1 MAGVELLRHIPGMS
15 FYFMVG
21 FLHLGRNNLS
31 GSYARHIR

>member
-21 FLHLGRNNLS
+21 FLHLGGVHLS
-31 GSYARHIR
+31 GNYARHIR